1 MCAKKKHADLLQGQ
15 MVMKI
20 TWNISINLIP
30 YIFLNAIFIV
40 YDALFYFTCRPKV
53 LKSNLG
59 QEMKCYIFIF
69 LLKHYPRPISAEMH
83 D

>member
-40 YDALFYFTCRPKV
+40 YDALF
-53 LKSNLG
+53 LG
-59 QEMKCYIFIF
+59 HLSHSGDRSIAMGGVHC
-69 LLKHYPRPISAEMH
+69 HASSVVR
-83 D
+83 